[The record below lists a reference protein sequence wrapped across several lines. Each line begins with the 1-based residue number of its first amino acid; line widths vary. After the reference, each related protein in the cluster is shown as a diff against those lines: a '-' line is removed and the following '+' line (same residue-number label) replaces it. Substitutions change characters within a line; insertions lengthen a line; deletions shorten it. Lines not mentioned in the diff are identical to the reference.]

1 MIIAFLLL
9 VAGVVGMGLVDWR
22 KGVLLCIP
30 IGFLQDPIRKIAPGQ
45 NVAWVVTVAVCFVAC
60 LVGAL
65 LRGRGLGVGRLLA
78 YYPRLRAPV
87 TVFVGLVLIESAVTL
102 FGTGSFVL
110 AGLGLLSYLSPPLAL
125 LLGYRFCA
133 TLPAFNRWRRLYL
146 IGAMTVAVTVVIQLF
161 GYESPFFESIGVDIV
176 YGTSGVVEMLPGIMR
191 SSEIAAWHLATGLCL
206 VLVLAVL
213 ADRSRAR
220 FFAVG
225 LAICFFVALLLTGRR
240 KMLGEVAL
248 FGVLFAVLLIRHGRG
263 FSRALRLVL
272 VAGLAV
278 VVVGQLMSHSTSSVL
293 VPYVKRGITV
303 VAESTT
309 RLEGM
314 TVGQFGYVIDR
325 NGFFG
330 SGAGTGAQ
338 GGQYFGGGTD
348 VVGFAAEGG
357 LGKVLA
363 ELGVPGLT
371 ALAWLGV
378 VMGSVFLRIARGVR
392 RLPLRLAAPA
402 YGLIALLPA
411 NLAVFVTAHQVY
423 GDPFVLIVLGWVSG
437 AALAVPKMV
446 RSEGLVERELHA
458 RTAPRSLPSPVVRG
472 AVG

>member
-1 MIIAFLLL
+1 MILAFLLL
-9 VAGVVGMGLVDWR
+9 VAGVVVTGLMDWR

-60 LVGAL
+60 LAGAL
-65 LRGRGLGVGRLLA
+65 LRGRGLGAGTLLG

-87 TVFVGLVLIESAVTL
+87 TVFVGLVLVESSLTL
-102 FGTGSFVL
+102 LRTGSFVL

-125 LLGYRFCA
+125 LLGYRYCTGFS
-133 TLPAFNRWRRLYL
+133 AFYRWRRLYL
-146 IGAMTVAVTVVIQLF
+146 IGAAAVAATVGMQLL
-161 GYESPFFESIGVDIV
+161 GYESPLFESIGVDIV
-176 YGTSGVVEMLPGIMR
+176 YGSSGVVEMLPGMMR
-191 SSEIAAWHLATGLCL
+191 SSEITAWHLATGLCL

-213 ADRSRAR
+213 AGRAR
-220 FFAVG
+220 VRLLGAG
-225 LAICFFVALLLTGRR
+225 MAMCFFVTLLLTGRR

-248 FGVLFAVLLIRHGRG
+248 FGLLFAVLLLRHGRG
-263 FSRALRLVL
+263 FSRALRLGV
-272 VAGLAV
+272 VASLTAV
-278 VVVGQLMSHSTSSVL
+278 VVAQLVSHSTSAIL
-293 VPYVKRGITV
+293 VPYVQRGITV

-314 TVGQFGYVIDR
+314 TIGQFGAVIAR

-338 GGQYFGGGTD
+338 GAQYFGGGAD

-357 LGKVLA
+357 LGRILA
-363 ELGVPGLT
+363 ELGVPGLA
-371 ALAWLGV
+371 ALAWLG
-378 VMGSVFLRIARGVR
+378 MAIGGVFLKIARGVR
-392 RLPLRLAAPA
+392 RLPLRLAAPG

-423 GDPFVLIVLGWVSG
+423 GDPFVLIVLGWLAG

-446 RSEGLVERELHA
+446 RSELVPEAGPPAREDS
-458 RTAPRSLPSPVVRG
+458 RSVPSFVVRK
-472 AVG
+472 ASE